1 MFTFFEHNEERVL
14 IHCACGIQRT
24 GVCIYT
30 MLRWTGIGPSDCY
43 DTMLGMREEM
53 AVGVGE
59 WRIDLCEKNLVS
71 LYEGDVIYKK

>member
-1 MFTFFEHNEERVL
+1 
-14 IHCACGIQRT
+14 
-24 GVCIYT
+24 

-43 DTMLGMREEM
+43 DTMLEMRPEM

-71 LYEGDVIYKK
+71 LYEGDIIYKTYKK